1 MEEKIGRET
10 LQELLKLQIQI
21 LDKYKEVLDSKE
33 REEAKKAVSN
43 ILKAIIAAVGPVFRL
58 QQLAYDETV
67 GLHEEA
73 VKKTHKLLDD
83 LSREE
88 QARAEIHN
96 RMRKEAERGGGKK

>member
-21 LDKYKEVLDSKE
+21 LDKYKKVLDSDE
-33 REEAKKAVSN
+33 RKEAKKAVSN
-43 ILKAIIAAVGPVFRL
+43 ILTAIIAAVPSVFRL
-58 QQLAYDETV
+58 QQLAYNEIV

-73 VKKTHKLLDD
+73 TAKTRKLLED
-83 LSREE
+83 LLREE

-96 RMRKEAERGGGKK
+96 RRRDQARGGGKQ